1 MRIRGYHVHPIV
13 VPCRVGRASAVSDTN
28 VFCFFVLSA
37 LVTDRFWYRVLLCNL
52 LIGLAF
58 GVLHFNTPDNYTSSL
73 GRKLLTYSGHHTQIG
88 HLVALLSY
96 AVTVAG
102 NLLGFIGYRYWMS
115 WAARAAASKDHAR
128 RPFAR

>member
-1 MRIRGYHVHPIV
+1 MFMQSWSLAASV
-13 VPCRVGRASAVSDTN
+13 VPALWPTLISL
-28 VFCFFVLSA
+28 VFFALSA
-37 LVTDRFWYRVLLCNL
+37 LVTHRFWYRVLVCNL

-73 GRKLLTYSGHHTQIG
+73 GGKLLTYRGHHTQFG
-88 HLVALLSY
+88 HLVALLGY

-128 RPFAR
+128 